1 MYDELI
7 AVHTI
12 MRRGAELTEA
22 AFARLD
28 TGAPVNA
35 KVLAGTARWLVTFV
49 HHHHESEDRLFWP
62 VLRRCFPDVVADL
75 DKLTHEHETLD
86 TELRTLDAMTDDLR
100 ATGTTAVRD
109 ALASVGR
116 VRQVLAG
123 HLDNEEPVLK
133 ALFPQVPDDEVE
145 RLRKAI
151 VAGAPRSGPDLVL
164 GLLEDQGRPQ
174 GYQHMVANFPAPVRW
189 LRPLL
194 LNRYEGRK
202 KALGLRSA

>member
-22 AFARLD
+22 GFTRLAA
-28 TGAPVNA
+28 GAPVNV
-35 KVLAGTARWLVTFV
+35 KVLAGTARWLVTFT

-62 VLRRCFPDVVADL
+62 VLRGLFPDAVADL
-75 DKLTHEHETLD
+75 DELTHEHETLD
-86 TELRTLDAMTDDLR
+86 AELRALDAMADNLR
-100 ATGTTAVRD
+100 ATGTAAARD
-109 ALASVGR
+109 AVASAGR

-123 HLDNEEPVLK
+123 HLDSEEPVLK
-133 ALFPQVPDDEVE
+133 GLFPQVPDDEIE

-164 GLLEDQGRPQ
+164 GLLEDQGRPP
-174 GYQHMVANFPAPVRW
+174 GYQHLVANFPAPVRW

-202 KALGLRSA
+202 KALGLERT